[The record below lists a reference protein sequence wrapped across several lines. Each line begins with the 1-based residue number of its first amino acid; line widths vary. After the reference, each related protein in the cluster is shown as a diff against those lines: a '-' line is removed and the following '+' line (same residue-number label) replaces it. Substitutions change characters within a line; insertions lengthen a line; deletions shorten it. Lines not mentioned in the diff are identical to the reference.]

1 MDHLNDDQP
10 IYHQDFGVPFC
21 QTNPYFPW
29 TNQQIGE
36 KRVENTMGQPWNI
49 MEQYLRIEG
58 ETHDFTMALSQ
69 MTW

>member
-10 IYHQDFGVPFC
+10 IYHQDFGVPSF

-36 KRVENTMGQPWNI
+36 KRVENTMGQPWNNI
-49 MEQYLRIEG
+49 
-58 ETHDFTMALSQ
+58 
-69 MTW
+69 